1 MGTHPI
7 FESDFDCLTDE
18 KMRDEVLDELEALQ
32 SLYDD
37 VRILSETC
45 WEIPLKSDKG
55 FEAQLRV
62 ELTCSYPETFPNI
75 SITAYWMDAL
85 NKACLLSRMESEF
98 DPGCPGVITWAEM
111 LREELS
117 NYEEKQKDTVEP
129 QKTEEKIIKEETKVS
144 KSPEIEVFTS
154 DIIVDRKSI
163 FQAFYANIN
172 SALEAEQFRQQLLQN
187 NKIKNA
193 THNMFVW
200 KVNENG
206 IIKSDS
212 DEDGESGAASR
223 MMHLVD
229 LTGACNFAVIVS
241 RWYGGIHLGPDRWKH
256 INNSLRTI
264 LDEHDQIKR
273 KK

>member
-1 MGTHPI
+1 
-7 FESDFDCLTDE
+7 
-18 KMRDEVLDELEALQ
+18 MREEVLDELEALQ
-32 SLYDD
+32 SLYGD

-45 WEIPLKSDKG
+45 WEIPLKSDNG

-62 ELTCSYPETFPNI
+62 ELTLSYPETFPNI
-75 SITAYWMDAL
+75 SVTAYWMDAI

-98 DPGCPGVITWAEM
+98 DPGCPGIISWAEM
-111 LREELS
+111 LREEL
-117 NYEEKQKDTVEP
+117 NIHEEKVKNDAAQNQSSGDAKSSEPVEEP
-129 QKTEEKIIKEETKVS
+129 VKKF
-144 KSPEIEVFTS
+144 PDIEVFTS

-163 FQAFYANIN
+163 FQAFYANIS
-172 SALEAEQFRQQLLQN
+172 SAPEAEQFRQQLLQN

-264 LDEHDQIKR
+264 LDEQGQIKR